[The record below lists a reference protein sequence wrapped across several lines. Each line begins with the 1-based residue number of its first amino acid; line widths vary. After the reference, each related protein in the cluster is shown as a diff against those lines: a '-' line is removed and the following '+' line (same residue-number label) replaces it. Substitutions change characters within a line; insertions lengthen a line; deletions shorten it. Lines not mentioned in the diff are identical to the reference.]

1 MRHVPVVRPGRKE
14 KAGRKKGKT
23 CPGVSRFSHGTQRL
37 APPSVV
43 RRAAAVFLHVP
54 RYVVVSVLPAVGVC
68 NVGEPSAGSVEFQS
82 RV

>member
-1 MRHVPVVRPGRKE
+1 MRHVPVCPPRAEGEGRQKE
-14 KAGRKKGKT
+14 RKDL
-23 CPGVSRFSHGTQRL
+23 PWVSRFSHGTQRL